1 MKASNA
7 TKLYSYCLSSSSW
20 RVRIALN
27 LKRVKYE
34 YIGVNLSQNEQINPN
49 FININPMKVG
59 FNIGFKFYPIFFII
73 ESSLP

>member
-1 MKASNA
+1 MKASNT

-34 YIGVNLSQNEQINPN
+34 YIAINLSKNEQINPN
-49 FININPMKVG
+49 FRNINPMKVWL
-59 FNIGFKFYPIFFII
+59 ISKFKQIYF
-73 ESSLP
+73 